1 MAHFIGLSF
10 FLRYD
15 HSMKALILTKEYPPH
30 IYGGAGVHVGNLS
43 KALSK
48 LCQVD
53 VRYFGPDSATK
64 ENLTITGF
72 PVKSKHYTA
81 PDQLHSVF
89 DAVQRS
95 LDHNTLRI
103 DADVV
108 HVHTW
113 YAHFGGILAKLTY
126 GIPLVVT
133 VHSLEPLRPWKR
145 DQLGGGYDF
154 TCWIEKTVLDLAD
167 AVVAV
172 SEETK
177 RDIIRLFPIN
187 PHKVHVIHNG
197 VDLDEFK
204 PTHAPELLRPYG
216 IDPDKPYVL
225 FVGRITRQKGILHML
240 NAIDRMDPNYQVVLC
255 TGNADTKEIE
265 GQVTARIQQI
275 QAHRQG
281 VTWIRNLNDT
291 PTMVALYSH
300 AAVFCCTSIYEPF
313 GIINLEAMA
322 CEIPV
327 VASKVGGIKEIVV
340 HGETGVLIPLDPDD
354 STRFEEQIVVEV
366 TQLMNDEPLR
376 KKLGKA
382 GRERALN
389 HFSWRAIAQKT
400 YDLYHWLSAKP

>member
-1 MAHFIGLSF
+1 
-10 FLRYD
+10 
-15 HSMKALILTKEYPPH
+15 MKATILTKEYPPH

-48 LCQVD
+48 LCEID
-53 VRYFGPDSATK
+53 VRYFGPDSFSK
-64 ENLTITGF
+64 GDLKVTGF
-72 PVKSKHYTA
+72 GSKTRHYTA
-81 PDQLHSVF
+81 PDSLHSIF
-89 DAVQRS
+89 DAIQRG
-95 LDHNTLRI
+95 LDHNTLNL

-113 YAHFGGILAKLTY
+113 YAHFGGILAKLNY

-145 DQLGGGYDF
+145 EQLGNGYDF
-154 TCWIEKTVLDLAD
+154 TCWIEKTALDLAD
-167 AVVAV
+167 AVIAV

-204 PTHAPELLRPYG
+204 PTQAPELLTPHG
-216 IDPDKPYVL
+216 INPSKPYVL

-240 NAIDRMDPNYQVVLC
+240 NAIENMSPDYQVVLC
-255 TGNADTKEIE
+255 TGTADTKEIE
-265 GQVTARIQQI
+265 AQVSSRIRGI
-275 QAHRQG
+275 QEDRG
-281 VTWIRNLNDT
+281 SVIWMRNINDT

-327 VASKVGGIKEIVV
+327 VASKVGGIKEIIVD
-340 HGETGVLIPLDPDD
+340 GETGVLIPLDPQDPGK
-354 STRFEEQIVVEV
+354 FEDRIVKEV
-366 TQLMNDEPLR
+366 TTLMNNSALR
-376 KKLGKA
+376 SRMGKL
-382 GRERALN
+382 GRERALD

-400 YDLYHWLSAKP
+400 QDLYHWLIHKPGA